1 MLSSYGFVTKVTEL
15 AIPNMN
21 NFLKTAIMFSH
32 GFCPLKIQ
40 KNLKKAAIVYVQEN
54 K

>member
-1 MLSSYGFVTKVTEL
+1 MLNSYGFVIKVTEL

-21 NFLKTAIMFSH
+21 NFLKTAIRFSH
-32 GFCPLKIQ
+32 DFCPLKMQ
-40 KNLKKAAIVYVQEN
+40 KNLKKASIVYVQEN